1 MIVTV
6 TMNPAIDKTVD
17 ITRLEKGDLNRIK
30 RVEMDAGGKGVN
42 VSKTIRALG
51 GDSIATG
58 FIGGNSGIIIKNVLS
73 ELGITTDFVMVEG
86 ETRTNLKVVEE
97 KGGVTELNE
106 PGPQVSAGQLEELIC
121 RLEGYAAKDTLFVL
135 AGSIPAGVAKDVYRK
150 ITERVHE
157 KGAKVLLD
165 ADGELFSES
174 LKASPDMLKPNRL
187 ELERHFKMDYR
198 ASEKELAG
206 LGQRLMEGG
215 VSMAAISLGQMGALF
230 LTKDKKYRCQGL
242 KVKAHSTVGAGDAMV
257 AAMAYGWDR
266 KLPLEECIR
275 LCMGVSAGAVTT
287 IGTKPPSRELV
298 DELAAQ
304 AELTEI

>member
-97 KGGVTELNE
+97 KGDVTELNE

-135 AGSIPAGVAKDVYRK
+135 AGSIPAGVPRMFTVRLQSVCTKREPRCFWMRMGSCFPSPLRLRRICLNLTVWSWSGILRWITGHRK
-150 ITERVHE
+150 R
-157 KGAKVLLD
+157 
-165 ADGELFSES
+165 
-174 LKASPDMLKPNRL
+174 NW
-187 ELERHFKMDYR
+187 
-198 ASEKELAG
+198 
-206 LGQRLMEGG
+206 Q
-215 VSMAAISLGQMGALF
+215 
-230 LTKDKKYRCQGL
+230 
-242 KVKAHSTVGAGDAMV
+242 
-257 AAMAYGWDR
+257 GWDN
-266 KLPLEECIR
+266 
-275 LCMGVSAGAVTT
+275 G
-287 IGTKPPSRELV
+287 
-298 DELAAQ
+298 
-304 AELTEI
+304 

>member
-97 KGGVTELNE
+97 KGDVTELNE

-135 AGSIPAGVAKDVYRK
+135 AGSIPAGVPKDVYRK

-165 ADGELFSES
+165 ADGELFSEP
-174 LKASPDMLKPNRL
+174 LRL
-187 ELERHFKMDYR
+187 RRICLN
-198 ASEKELAG
+198 
-206 LGQRLMEGG
+206 
-215 VSMAAISLGQMGALF
+215 
-230 LTKDKKYRCQGL
+230 LTVWSWSGILRWITGHRKRNWQ
-242 KVKAHSTVGAGDAMV
+242 
-257 AAMAYGWDR
+257 GWDN
-266 KLPLEECIR
+266 
-275 LCMGVSAGAVTT
+275 G
-287 IGTKPPSRELV
+287 
-298 DELAAQ
+298 
-304 AELTEI
+304 

>member
-17 ITRLEKGDLNRIK
+17 ITRLEKGALNRIK

-97 KGGVTELNE
+97 KGDVTELNE

-135 AGSIPAGVAKDVYRK
+135 AGSIPAGVPKDVYRK

-187 ELERHFKMDYR
+187 ERHFEMDYR

-257 AAMAYGWDR
+257 AMAYGWDR
-266 KLPLEECIR
+266 KLPLEDCIR